1 MKKLIVSLTIC
12 SITFL
17 SHAQQ
22 KESFKKVLKIYNLS
36 SYSQGSILETDSV
49 STNIN
54 NMSSFQIVHPTI
66 AFAWRTK
73 NRNYHEIE
81 LVNAIVNRFMN
92 KSTFVVNSTTG
103 IKSVSGGINNLT
115 YIGLRY
121 EFILE
126 FMKDSKSD
134 LTASL
139 GFALQPTFIYS
150 HSKTFTTFDFP
161 SKHSSI
167 KLDGFVIPRVNYK
180 INERSFVNLNIP
192 FSLFDFMYSQS
203 KVRDPSVPIKSQK
216 ISSWNSEVLPKI
228 YYLRVGYAYRIE

>member
-1 MKKLIVSLTIC
+1 MKKLIASLIIC

-36 SYSQGSILETDSV
+36 SYSQGSLVDSDSI

-54 NMSSFQIVHPTI
+54 EASSFQIVHPTI

-92 KSTFVVNSTTG
+92 KSTFFATSSPGNKT
-103 IKSVSGGINNLT
+103 VSGGINNLT
-115 YIGLRY
+115 YIGVRY
-121 EFILE
+121 EYILE

-134 LTASL
+134 ITASL
-139 GFALQPTFIYS
+139 GFALQPNFIYS
-150 HSKTFTTFDFP
+150 NNKSFSSVDIPSTHSN
-161 SKHSSI
+161 I

-192 FSLFDFMYSQS
+192 FALFDASYSKS
-203 KVRDPSVPIKSQK
+203 KVRDPSVPVKSQVS
-216 ISSWNSEVLPKI
+216 SSWYSEVLPQV
-228 YYLRVGYAYRIE
+228 YYLRIGYAYRIE